1 MEMKT
6 MYTLPSL
13 EPIRS
18 ISAVAV
24 LTSGGD
30 APGMNAAIRGVVRSA
45 LSQNI
50 TVFGVQRGF
59 SGLLQ
64 DDMHLLN
71 SASVS
76 NIVQRGGTFLK
87 SARCP
92 EFHDS
97 NNRRVAAEI
106 LAQRGI
112 EALIVIGGDGS
123 LTGAHLFEEETGIP
137 VIGLP
142 GTIDNDI
149 FGTEDTIGFDTAMN
163 TALDAIDRIRD
174 TADSHER
181 HFLVEVMGRNSGF
194 LATHV
199 GIAAGAEMILVPEY
213 AINIEEVALQ
223 LATSRKSG
231 MGSSGIIVV
240 AEGNKPNLTHGI
252 AQQLEQ
258 HGLTPHISILG
269 HIQRGGRPSGHDRV
283 LASCLG
289 SISIDYLLA
298 GYSDIMIGVSDGAV
312 VDIPLDDLI
321 RYRKGLDPELLK
333 IALQLHK

>member
-1 MEMKT
+1 
-6 MYTLPSL
+6 MYNLPSL
-13 EPIRS
+13 DVVKS
-18 ISAVAV
+18 FSSVAI

-30 APGMNAAIRGVVRSA
+30 APGMNAAIRGAVRSA
-45 LSQNI
+45 LHHNI
-50 TVFGVQRGF
+50 TVYGVQRGF

-64 DDMHLLN
+64 DDMEPLN
-71 SASVS
+71 SSSVS

-92 EFHDS
+92 EFHTTES
-97 NNRRVAAEI
+97 RALAANI
-106 LAQRGI
+106 LQRRGI

-199 GIAAGAEMILVPEY
+199 GIAAGAEMILVPEH

-223 LATSRKSG
+223 LVTSHRSG

-240 AEGNKPNLTHGI
+240 AEGNKPDLTHNI
-252 AQQLEQ
+252 AQQLQQ
-258 HGLTPHISILG
+258 HGFTPHVSILG
-269 HIQRGGRPSGHDRV
+269 HIQRGGTPSGHDRV

-289 SISIDYLLA
+289 AIAIDFLLA
-298 GYSDIMIGVSDGAV
+298 GYSDIMVGVSDGAV
-312 VDIPLDDLI
+312 VDVPLDDLI

>member
-1 MEMKT
+1 
-6 MYTLPSL
+6 MYALPSL
-13 EPIRS
+13 DPIRS
-18 ISAVAV
+18 ISSVAV

-45 LSQNI
+45 LNQKI
-50 TVFGVQRGF
+50 AVFGVNRGF
-59 SGLLQ
+59 SGLLH
-64 DDMHLLN
+64 DDIHLLN
-71 SASVS
+71 SGSVS

-92 EFHDS
+92 EFHQS
-97 NNRRVAAEI
+97 NNRLLAAEN
-106 LAQRGI
+106 LKKRGI

-223 LATSRKSG
+223 LATSHKSG
-231 MGSSGIIVV
+231 KGSSGIIVV
-240 AEGNKPNLTHGI
+240 AEGDEPNLTQGI
-252 AQQLEQ
+252 AIKLQQ
-258 HGLTPHISILG
+258 HGLTPHVSILG

-298 GYSDIMIGVSDGAV
+298 GYSDIMVGVSEGTV